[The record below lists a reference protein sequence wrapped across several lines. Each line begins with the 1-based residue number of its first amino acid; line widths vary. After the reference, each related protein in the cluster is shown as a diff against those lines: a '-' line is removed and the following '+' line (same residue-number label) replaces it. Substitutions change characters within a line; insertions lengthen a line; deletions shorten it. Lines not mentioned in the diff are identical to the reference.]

1 MLWTSLLP
9 LFNLQRQNEGITRK
23 GKYMQWNLYKWGVFR
38 IQCSKRLQS
47 VGGKYVALCLEDAKL
62 IRTLQIDG
70 FALAWNT
77 VVYKGALVEL

>member
-1 MLWTSLLP
+1 
-9 LFNLQRQNEGITRK
+9 
-23 GKYMQWNLYKWGVFR
+23 MQWNLYKCGVFR

-47 VGGKYVALCLEDAKL
+47 VGGKYVAACLEDAKL

-77 VVYKGALVEL
+77 VLLFTREHLWNFDEDMEWK